1 MHEGTVTVHSKGPG
15 HGSEFS
21 IRLPRVDKPAA
32 CASPDSSTSLDE
44 PDFDLP
50 RRRILVVDDSLR
62 NAVSLEVLLRALGH
76 EVHTAHDG
84 MAALDLLR
92 ELRPDVVL
100 LDIGL
105 PLVDG
110 YEVARL
116 CRQEPAL
123 EHVVLVALTGY
134 GQEEDRLRSREAG
147 FDAHLVKPVN
157 LEELR
162 VLLSQH
168 PRKG

>member
-1 MHEGTVTVHSKGPG
+1 
-15 HGSEFS
+15 
-21 IRLPRVDKPAA
+21 
-32 CASPDSSTSLDE
+32 
-44 PDFDLP
+44 
-50 RRRILVVDDSLR
+50 
-62 NAVSLEVLLRALGH
+62 
-76 EVHTAHDG
+76 
-84 MAALDLLR
+84 MAALELLR

-123 EHVVLVALTGY
+123 DHVVLVALTGY

-147 FDAHLVKPVN
+147 FNAHLVKPVN

-162 VLLSQH
+162 LLLSQH
-168 PRKG
+168 SSMKG